1 LRPQRLERT
10 AGSRAF
16 PEARAVL
23 VVAIL
28 TVLGLL
34 STACGTETTASTATP
49 TSTTTAGEVPQ
60 ALVDAAAQLVDQLAA
75 RNFAAVEQSF
85 DSTMQGA
92 LPEAAL
98 QQTWDALLSKAGA
111 FKQITGTNPVVQQGY
126 RIVLVATEFA
136 QGNLTV
142 RVAFDSSGKVAGL
155 FFQNASA
162 ATPYAS
168 ASYADP
174 SKFTDREVT
183 VGSGEWALPGTLTL
197 PKGRTGPFPAVVL
210 VHGSG
215 PNDRDET
222 IGPNKP
228 FRDLAE
234 GLATQ
239 GIAVLRYDK
248 RTKVYAKKMAA
259 LKETVTVKQEVVD
272 DAVAAVELLR
282 TLPEVDPAKVFV
294 LGHSLGGTLVPRIGR
309 ADAHV
314 AGLISLA
321 GATRPLEDLMLEQIT
336 YLASLENPPTPALHA
351 KLKELEAQV
360 AIVKDP
366 ALSPSTPAS
375 KLPSGTSAA
384 YWLDLRGYKPAEVAR
399 SLNKPILVLQGA
411 RDYQVTTADFEG
423 WKTAL
428 AGQPEAKTIL
438 YPDLN
443 HLFMT
448 GTGKSKPAE
457 YGQLGHVSE
466 QVIRDIAAWVAA
478 NK

>member
-1 LRPQRLERT
+1 
-10 AGSRAF
+10 
-16 PEARAVL
+16 
-23 VVAIL
+23 VAIL
-28 TVLGLL
+28 TLLGLI
-34 STACGTETTASTATP
+34 STACGTETTASTAST
-49 TSTTTAGEVPQ
+49 TSTASPTTAGEVPQ
-60 ALVDAAAQLVDQLAA
+60 ALVDAATQLVDQLAA

-98 QQTWDALLSKAGA
+98 QQTWDALLSQAGA

-142 RVAFDSSGKVAGL
+142 RVVFDSSGKVAGL

-162 ATPYAS
+162 AAPYAS

-174 SKFTDREVT
+174 SKFTNREVT

-222 IGPNKP
+222 IGPNRP

-248 RTKVYAKKMAA
+248 RTKVYAQKMAA
-259 LKETVTVKQEVVD
+259 LTDTVTVKQEVVD

-294 LGHSLGGTLVPRIGR
+294 LGHSLGGTLVPRIGQS
-309 ADAHV
+309 DAHI

-321 GATRPLEDLMLEQIT
+321 GATRPLEDLILEQTT
-336 YLASLENPPTPALHA
+336 YLASLENPSSASTQT

-360 AIVKDP
+360 ARVKDP

-375 KLPSGTSAA
+375 ELPLGIPAA

-399 SLNKPILVLQGA
+399 SLHKPILVLQGA

-428 AGQPEAKTIL
+428 AGQPQAKTIL

-443 HLFMT
+443 HLFLT

-457 YGQLGHVSE
+457 YEQQGHVSE

-478 NK
+478 TK